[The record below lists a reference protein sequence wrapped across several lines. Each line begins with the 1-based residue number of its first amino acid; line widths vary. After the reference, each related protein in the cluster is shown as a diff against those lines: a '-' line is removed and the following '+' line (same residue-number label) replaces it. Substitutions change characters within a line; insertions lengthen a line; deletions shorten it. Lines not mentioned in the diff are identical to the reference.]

1 MHTAWPLLLHTM
13 LFVIYCTSL
22 IWKDIFL
29 DLIYLLEQTSYLS
42 VNVVIFTLCAVYKV
56 NIKTHFLVPS
66 EMFLWGGKIHNPTGL
81 KVPLYSFLLFTN
93 ERHTLYDQVKLP
105 LLKILKYYNI
115 GKFLKYYNID
125 KFLKYCNFGKG
136 RMSILWTN
144 ELDIIKMS
152 MNLLY
157 LNYYRNKGIDRS
169 EIY

>member
-1 MHTAWPLLLHTM
+1 M
-13 LFVIYCTSL
+13 
-22 IWKDIFL
+22 
-29 DLIYLLEQTSYLS
+29 
-42 VNVVIFTLCAVYKV
+42 
-56 NIKTHFLVPS
+56 
-66 EMFLWGGKIHNPTGL
+66 
-81 KVPLYSFLLFTN
+81 PLYSFLLFTN

-115 GKFLKYYNID
+115 GKFLKYYNIGKFLKYYNIDKFLKCYNIGKFLKYYNIGKFLKYCNLGKFLKYYNID